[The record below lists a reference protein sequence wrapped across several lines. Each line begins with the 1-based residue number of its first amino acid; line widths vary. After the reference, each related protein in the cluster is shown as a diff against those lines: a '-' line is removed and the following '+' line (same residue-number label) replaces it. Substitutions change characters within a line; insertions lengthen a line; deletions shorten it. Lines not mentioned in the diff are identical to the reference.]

1 MGHRFL
7 SLLVRP
13 ACRAGLSD
21 GGITFDRNSLI
32 DQCLTEANSS
42 FPYTR
47 SLPAEGMY
55 VPLAERG
62 MAEMASDANR
72 DWNFLLGAEFLND
85 MRASIRCTLLFTPS

>member
-1 MGHRFL
+1 
-7 SLLVRP
+7 
-13 ACRAGLSD
+13 
-21 GGITFDRNSLI
+21 
-32 DQCLTEANSS
+32 
-42 FPYTR
+42 
-47 SLPAEGMY
+47 MY